1 MSVHALQVALGK
13 GNAEQDKYFA
23 DVFIAT
29 RDYEAVARGL
39 RSLILGGRGAGK
51 SAIFRQLADS
61 GRRPL
66 APGNDT
72 GLTVALA
79 ADRTSWPRFQAE
91 VTSSRNDP
99 VVLGRQWELTFL
111 ILAFNALV
119 DGSPGLRRRRLIK
132 NVAEAVDSVM
142 ERTSSD
148 LAYEGALTRVF
159 KAAAEILQ
167 KLPFTFKVEAPFVPV
182 SVELKDD
189 GAASRSSEDERE
201 RPQIF
206 LIEGMYGVLKT
217 LLSEHQR
224 VRILADQ
231 LDEAWT
237 GAIEQKSSLC
247 ALITAVMRINGLLIQ
262 NDMDGAIAFSIFLRS
277 DIYEV
282 LKVSGLDDA
291 SKYRRDELH
300 LKWDRAA
307 LTRMINR
314 RIEVARAPGIG
325 TIEEVFEDTRLERRL
340 LIDYFFDRVVP
351 KPRDVIQFLGFCID
365 ESELRGDDRVSSE
378 SLSVADSAYSAW
390 RRDVILE
397 ETRYRGLV
405 KSPGSLL
412 NAMAA
417 GPRSYSE
424 RELTQRLANAKREYD
439 LPESKPLLLSALFD
453 MGIIGVERSGSPA
466 QYVWDV
472 IDRSQLRPSS
482 DASDERADS
491 YVVHPSLWTA
501 LDLRA
506 ATRSRRS
513 PEAVTNAAAAEQ
525 RSGGRVSPRRR
536 RS

>member
-1 MSVHALQVALGK
+1 MALGK
-13 GNAEQDKYFA
+13 GNAEQDKNFA

-51 SAIFRQLADS
+51 SAIFRHLADS
-61 GRRPL
+61 GGRPIT
-66 APGNDT
+66 PGDDA

-119 DGSPGLRRRRLIK
+119 DASRRPRRRLIK
-132 NVAEAVDSVM
+132 DVADAVDSVM

-159 KAAAEILQ
+159 KASAEILQ
-167 KLPFTFKVEAPFVPV
+167 KLPFTFKVQAPFVPV

-189 GAASRSSEDERE
+189 GAGSRSSQDERE

-217 LLSEHQR
+217 LLSEGQR

-314 RIEVARAPGIG
+314 RIEVARTPGIS
-325 TIEEVFEDTRLERRL
+325 TIEEVFEDTRLDRRR

-351 KPRDVIQFLGFCID
+351 KPRDVIQFLGFCVD
-365 ESELRGDDRVSSE
+365 ESELRGEDRVSSE
-378 SLSVADSAYSAW
+378 ALSVADSAYSAW

-424 RELTQRLANAKREYD
+424 RELNQRLANSKREYD
-439 LPESKPLLLSALFD
+439 LSESKPVLLGALFD
-453 MGIIGVERSGSPA
+453 MGIIGVERSGGPA

-482 DASDERADS
+482 DASDDRADS

-513 PEAVTNAAAAEQ
+513 PETVTNPTAAEQ
-525 RSGGRVSPRRR
+525 RSGGRVSTRRR
-536 RS
+536 RP